1 MSETPAQ
8 PGPAAAQ
15 TTDPKNGSLGAGIA
29 LAWACL
35 IAGYFVVGALS
46 SVVFS
51 VLNGANSGSGAMLAI
66 LLFLLPW
73 AAMIWLIVHFRK
85 TNQPR
90 TALAIVSL
98 ADGPTVVEFGAVLG
112 SVVPYFAS
120 TGVISNVLTATFA
133 IVPPTSCS
141 LTVQFNLQ

>member
-8 PGPAAAQ
+8 PGPSTPQ
-15 TTDPKNGSLGAGIA
+15 TADPKNGSLGAGIA

-51 VLNGANSGSGAMLAI
+51 VLNGANSGFGAMLAI

-90 TALAIVSL
+90 TALGIGVGIASIIGVL
-98 ADGPTVVEFGAVLG
+98 LLLVAACFGLL
-112 SVVPYFAS
+112 
-120 TGVISNVLTATFA
+120 SNTNFH
-133 IVPPTSCS
+133 
-141 LTVQFNLQ
+141 

>member
-8 PGPAAAQ
+8 PGPSTPQTAA
-15 TTDPKNGSLGAGIA
+15 PNGSLGAGIA

-46 SVVFS
+46 SIVFS
-51 VLNGANSGSGAMLAI
+51 MLNGANSGFGAMLAI

-85 TNQPR
+85 TSQPR
-90 TALAIVSL
+90 TALGIGVGIASII
-98 ADGPTVVEFGAVLG
+98 GVVLLLVAACFGLL
-112 SVVPYFAS
+112 
-120 TGVISNVLTATFA
+120 SNTNFH
-133 IVPPTSCS
+133 
-141 LTVQFNLQ
+141 